1 MVQKLYEKF
10 GVTAWVVIT
19 ALLLTYMTMSTV
31 AADADAYNDSSMSAV
46 FLVLLFVALAGAVCV
61 RYIFS
66 SRKDGSKLP
75 PLVWVSV
82 WSLPLLVTLV
92 MLPWL
97 LEGILVDRDVT
108 AIGSIFLFGLIAY
121 GTLLLGFLL
130 VPFVLAPLELIARG
144 VKGISKGD
152 RKNGLSILGIGLYIA
167 AVTAF
172 SFIGGLAIETERFGP
187 AAWPAIIFSLLG
199 LLVLVKRMTILTATR
214 LRSDSL

>member
-31 AADADAYNDSSMSAV
+31 ATDADAYNDSSMSAV

-97 LEGILVDRDVT
+97 LEGILVDRDVR
-108 AIGSIFLFGLIAY
+108 ASRSAL
-121 GTLLLGFLL
+121 
-130 VPFVLAPLELIARG
+130 R
-144 VKGISKGD
+144 
-152 RKNGLSILGIGLYIA
+152 LS
-167 AVTAF
+167 
-172 SFIGGLAIETERFGP
+172 
-187 AAWPAIIFSLLG
+187 
-199 LLVLVKRMTILTATR
+199 TATSTVGELDMECFLPPATLGCGR
-214 LRSDSL
+214 